1 MKLSSLFR
9 ITAIF
14 SFLNGVFYLFTPEFS
29 VSILGRSTDAVGIL
43 NMRYFGAAA
52 LGIGYISWFG
62 QKTRSWEFQRVI
74 AIGVLII
81 LSISA
86 VVGLIGTLSGAVNE
100 FGWLFVGADS
110 LLSIGFSLILIKRR
124 GIV

>member
-1 MKLSSLFR
+1 MKITSLFA

-14 SFLNGVFYLFTPEFS
+14 SLINGVFYLFAPELC
-29 VSILGRSTDAVGIL
+29 VSLLGRSTDAVGIL

-52 LGIGYISWFG
+52 LGISFISWFG
-62 QKTRSWEFQRVI
+62 QKNRSWEFQRVL
-74 AIGVLII
+74 AIGILIV

-86 VVGLIGTLSGAVNE
+86 VVGMIGTLSGTINQ
-100 FGWLFVGADS
+100 FGWLIVGVDT
-110 LLSIGFSLILIKRR
+110 LLSVGFLLILINKR